1 MKKIIAMLLCV
12 AMVAAMGVS
21 AFAAEKAITDI
32 SKTKVWSVD
41 QWYKYI
47 TNPAN
52 ATQKTTLETYAGLV
66 SKAKAA
72 AQAELDDY
80 NKGIKTAAQAV
91 QAAQYAAV
99 AAYVDVATELYSA
112 AATNAL
118 NKTLA
123 EFQKALNDE
132 MKVAATT
139 SIFDDFWPER
149 NK

>member
-12 AMVAAMGVS
+12 AMVAAMGVT
-21 AFAAEKAITDI
+21 AFADEVTPLNSKTATWTVKEWYDYITD
-32 SKTKVWSVD
+32 
-41 QWYKYI
+41 
-47 TNPAN
+47 PAN
-52 ATQKTTLETYAGLV
+52 AASKTTLETYAGLV

-72 AQAELDDY
+72 AQAELDAY

-99 AAYVDVATELYSA
+99 AAYVDVATELYA
-112 AATNAL
+112 AAAENAL

-132 MKVAATT
+132 MKVAVET